1 MKSLKI
7 LDADQNCGIDQNSI
21 QNLDLVMLSIIGND
35 KITNVSF
42 MKSLKK
48 LYKEVNDYVKYSI
61 E

>member
-48 LYKEVNDYVKYSI
+48 LYKEVND
-61 E
+61 